1 MASFGQE
8 LKREREL
15 RDISLKEISEAT
27 KISIRFLE
35 ALEQDNYDILPGG
48 IFNRGFIR
56 AYARF
61 IGVDGE
67 ELVNAYV
74 HEVSQREV
82 RSGAAPASPPSPP
95 PSSQAAAPA
104 GMFRPDN
111 RPIPRTDRVAEKEAR
126 GRDIPAERKPMVGLG
141 GGGSRPERPP
151 RSGNT
156 AVLWWGAG
164 ALVAVA
170 GAVVL
175 VMSLMGERRS
185 EAQDDLAH
193 LRMARASRKA
203 GASSSA
209 PSLEAPAT
217 TGPGLAGAQGPV
229 PGDPL
234 AGTVQ
239 APAGTDPA
247 PGDSPSAD
255 PSREPGSPAAPGGAS
270 AVEHTI
276 RIQATEVTRVRLEC
290 GERLSVDQELWPGQT
305 RTVSCPEPV
314 VLGADNAGAIQ
325 YSIDGAATALLGA
338 VGERVQAVQVAPAPV
353 PAPEATPGRKPP
365 APQATPAQ
373 AQAPAQS
380 PGQDD
385 RP

>member
-74 HEVSQREV
+74 HEVSQRET
-82 RSGAAPASPPSPP
+82 RPGAAPASTPSPAP
-95 PSSQAAAPA
+95 PKTATAAA

-111 RPIPRTDRVAEKEAR
+111 RPVPRTDRAAEREAR

-141 GGGSRPERPP
+141 GGPRPERPP

-156 AVLWWGAG
+156 AVLWWGTGALLALAG
-164 ALVAVA
+164 A
-170 GAVVL
+170 GVL
-175 VMSLMGERRS
+175 GISLMGERRG
-185 EAQDDLAH
+185 EAQDDLAQ

-203 GASSSA
+203 GSSSST

-217 TGPGLAGAQGPV
+217 TGPGLAGAQGPA

-234 AGTVQ
+234 GGTV
-239 APAGTDPA
+239 PGPGT
-247 PGDSPSAD
+247 DSPSSGD
-255 PSREPGSPAAPGGAS
+255 PAASGSLAQGSAS
-270 AVEHTI
+270 AVPQPPAAVEHTI

-305 RTVSCPEPV
+305 RTVNCPEPV

-338 VGERVQAVQVAPAPV
+338 IGERVESVQVAPQPAAEPV
-353 PAPEATPGRKPP
+353 PGKRPP
-365 APQATPAQ
+365 APQAAPAQ
-373 AQAPAQS
+373 AQAPAQPPS
-380 PGQDD
+380 QSDD